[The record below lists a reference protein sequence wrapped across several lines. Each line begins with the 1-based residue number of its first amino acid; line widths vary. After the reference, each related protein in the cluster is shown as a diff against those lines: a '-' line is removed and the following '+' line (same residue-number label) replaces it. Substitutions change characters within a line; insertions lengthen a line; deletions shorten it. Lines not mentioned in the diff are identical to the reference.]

1 MTLMGIGR
9 AHSRLTPPGP
19 HWSLNKRFKYKKILL
34 LKFII
39 VENCGVKAFGDFHF
53 YSRLVLHIVF
63 FFVSYV
69 YIFVKCIIQS
79 VFIINRHSPDSKNY
93 LALII

>member
-1 MTLMGIGR
+1 MTLMGLGR

-19 HWSLNKRFKYKKILL
+19 HGSLNKRIKYKKILL
-34 LKFII
+34 IKFII
-39 VENCGVKAFGDFHF
+39 VENCGVKAFGHFHF

-79 VFIINRHSPDSKNY
+79 VFIINRH
-93 LALII
+93 LIQITTKL

>member
-19 HWSLNKRFKYKKILL
+19 HGSLNKRFKYKKILL

-53 YSRLVLHIVF
+53 YSRLV

-79 VFIINRHSPDSKNY
+79 VFIINRH
-93 LALII
+93 LIQRTTKL

>member
-1 MTLMGIGR
+1 MTLMEIGR

-19 HWSLNKRFKYKKILL
+19 HGSLNKRFKYKKILL

-79 VFIINRHSPDSKNY
+79 VFIINRHLVQRTTK
-93 LALII
+93 L